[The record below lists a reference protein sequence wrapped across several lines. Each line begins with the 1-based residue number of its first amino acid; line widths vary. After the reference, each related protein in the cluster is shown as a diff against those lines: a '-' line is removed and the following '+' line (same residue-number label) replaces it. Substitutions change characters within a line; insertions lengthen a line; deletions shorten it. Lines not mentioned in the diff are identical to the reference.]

1 METKNITV
9 LGAGS
14 WGTALGTVLQ
24 SNGHHTRLWMRNEQQ
39 AREMKETR
47 SNRRYLP
54 DVQLSQEIEMVTDPE
69 QALWKTDAVVLA
81 IPTQQIRT
89 VLKVVSPYLASN
101 TILINVAK
109 GLEKKSYCR
118 ISQIVEQEVG
128 NTAFAVLSGPSHA
141 EEVARCMPTTLVA
154 ASKSKQAAEYTQDLF
169 MNRYLRVYTNP
180 DVVGVELAGALKNV
194 IAFGAGI
201 ADGIGYGDNSRA
213 ALITRGIAEMARL
226 GKELGASLNTFAGLA
241 GIGDLIVTCTSMH
254 SRNRRAGILIG
265 QGKNLEETLAEIGMV
280 VEGVFTADA
289 AYELAL
295 HHHIEMPITTA
306 IHQLLYN
313 QQPVEQA
320 VLELMTRQRKH
331 EMEEVA
337 AGHLIKWMEA

>member
-1 METKNITV
+1 MEPKTITV

-14 WGTALGTVLQ
+14 WGTALGTVLH
-24 SNGHHTRLWMRNEQQ
+24 SNGHRTRLWMRSEQQ
-39 AREMKETR
+39 AQEMIEQRT
-47 SNRRYLP
+47 NQRYLP
-54 DVQLSQEIEMVTDPE
+54 DVQLAREIEMMTDPE
-69 QALWKTDAVVLA
+69 RALWKTDAVVLA
-81 IPTQQIRT
+81 IPTQQVRVALQT
-89 VLKVVSPYLASN
+89 VNPYLSP
-101 TILINVAK
+101 TMLIINVAK
-109 GLEKKSYCR
+109 GIEKKSYCR
-118 ISQIVEQEVG
+118 ISQIVEEEVKG
-128 NTAFAVLSGPSHA
+128 ASFAVLSGPSHA

-154 ASKSKQAAEYTQDLF
+154 AARSKQIAEYTQDLF
-169 MNRYLRVYTNP
+169 MNPYLRVYTNP

-213 ALITRGIAEMARL
+213 ALITRGIAEIARL
-226 GKELGASLNTFAGLA
+226 GKQMGASLNTFAGLA

-265 QGKNLEETLAEIGMV
+265 QGNSLEETLAAIGMV

-295 HHHIEMPITTA
+295 HHHVEMPITTA
-306 IHQLLYN
+306 IHNLLHCH
-313 QQPVEQA
+313 QPVEQ
-320 VLELMTRQRKH
+320 VVRELMTRQRKH

-337 AGHLIKWMEA
+337 AGHMIEWLEK